1 MPPWATPAEHST
13 DGTRQLAAGVSASAD
28 ERWARRE
35 NPEYWLS
42 LFCFLWLLAFFA
54 FFPMAG
60 PMAGTGGSLFK
71 IC

>member
-54 FFPMAG
+54 FFPMACV
-60 PMAGTGGSLFK
+60 TEGGDRG
-71 IC
+71 